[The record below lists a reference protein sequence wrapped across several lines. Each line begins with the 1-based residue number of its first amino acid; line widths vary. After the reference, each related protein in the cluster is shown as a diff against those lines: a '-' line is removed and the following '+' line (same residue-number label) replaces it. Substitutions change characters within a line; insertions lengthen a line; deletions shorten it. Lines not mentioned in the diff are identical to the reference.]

1 MELRS
6 LLRKAVFAAVCLVL
20 MALYVTLSFRPY
32 LGARAASVPD
42 IPHLQKAIRLEPSN
56 AEYRGLLGRNL
67 ALSGVSLDEAIANYR
82 AAVNLNPYDA
92 RTWLDLAGADQ
103 IAGRLSEQA
112 DSVEHAVEADPNTP
126 HVAWEAANFFL
137 LQGDQAKAL
146 RSFGVVMAN
155 DPELRDASLQL
166 CWRVTGDANQIVTQV
181 LAPRP
186 DLYLAFLNLLVS
198 KQDVANAGI
207 VWAHLIALNQEFS
220 PSAMFPY
227 FRLLIAKQEV
237 NAAET
242 AWQQAAGVNR
252 SLQNY
257 LSSHQNLVVNGG
269 FEENILNGGFDWWY
283 QPNAHAALSI
293 DTSEFAGG
301 TRSLSISFDGLN
313 ARDAGIFQFIPVKP
327 NTEYEFSADYRAE
340 ELDTASGPRFSITDP
355 YTEAAYVLTDDILG
369 TNPWRQARAQF
380 HTGPNAK
387 LVLLKIV
394 RQPPDALIRGKLW
407 VDNLKIVEK

>member
-155 DPELRDASLQL
+155 DPELLDASLQL

-242 AWQQAAGVNR
+242 AWQQAAGVDR

-293 DTSEFAGG
+293 DTSEFAGWNPFPLHQLRWTECAG
-301 TRSLSISFDGLN
+301 RGHLSVHSCKTKH
-313 ARDAGIFQFIPVKP
+313 R
-327 NTEYEFSADYRAE
+327 
-340 ELDTASGPRFSITDP
+340 
-355 YTEAAYVLTDDILG
+355 
-369 TNPWRQARAQF
+369 
-380 HTGPNAK
+380 
-387 LVLLKIV
+387 V
-394 RQPPDALIRGKLW
+394 R
-407 VDNLKIVEK
+407 V